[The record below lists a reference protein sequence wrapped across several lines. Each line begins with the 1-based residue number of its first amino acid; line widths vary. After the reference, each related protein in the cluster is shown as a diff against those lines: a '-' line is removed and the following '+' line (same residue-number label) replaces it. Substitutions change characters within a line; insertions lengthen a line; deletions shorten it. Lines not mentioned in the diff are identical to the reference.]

1 MDVQALIPPPKVD
14 GALAGQLGKPET
26 WAGLYH
32 MIRSGSTTLH
42 GFAQAIFDRAGHL
55 LNGRR
60 AEVLP
65 IVSSEYPTPAKRPRN
80 SELSQEAAT
89 ATIVLVSRRGRQ
101 RSKR

>member
-1 MDVQALIPPPKVD
+1 
-14 GALAGQLGKPET
+14 
-26 WAGLYH
+26 

-80 SELSQEAAT
+80 SELSNQRLQQRFGIGLAPWET
-89 ATIVLVSRRGRQ
+89 ALEEVIAKLILAF
-101 RSKR
+101 